1 MHSVLIHVHV
11 IIIMLLVYF
20 QDQLYDQPWCSQG
33 QRSSP
38 VEVEYAQV
46 GGAHLP
52 NAPIAML
59 TLNIPLHENVAY
71 GGINTK

>member
-1 MHSVLIHVHV
+1 MYSVLIHACNHL
-11 IIIMLLVYF
+11 MLVYLCL
-20 QDQLYDQPWCSQG
+20 QD

-59 TLNIPLHENVAY
+59 TLHD
-71 GGINTK
+71 